1 MRNRMFAL
9 SVFVL
14 LLAVSAVAGPSD
26 RLMAEIPFDFYIG
39 EKSMPAGHYI
49 VNSNITAD
57 GSVQLIS
64 SENSRHHVA
73 VMTHL
78 GDRRMYTR
86 DESKLVF
93 NRYGNTYYLSQIWY
107 SGGSSL
113 SRELRV
119 SKSEREMAMVNTA
132 ETIQLALAVTPQY

>member
-14 LLAVSAVAGPSD
+14 LLAVSAVAAPSD
-26 RLMAEIPFDFYIG
+26 RLMAEIPFDFNIG

-49 VNSNITAD
+49 VSSNLTGD

-64 SENSRHHVA
+64 SENSRHHVV
-73 VMTHL
+73 VMTHP
-78 GDRRMYTR
+78 GDRRMYTG

-107 SGGSSL
+107 GSGASL